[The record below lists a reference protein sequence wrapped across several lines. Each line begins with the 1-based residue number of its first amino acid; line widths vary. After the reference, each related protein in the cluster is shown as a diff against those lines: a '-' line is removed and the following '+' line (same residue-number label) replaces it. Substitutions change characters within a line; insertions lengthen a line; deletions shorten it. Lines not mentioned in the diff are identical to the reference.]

1 MERVATVTLSCGKP
15 ILRGLNRAEKVIVSQ
30 GGRRAAWFAYDIASS
45 SYALMVA
52 SVAFPVYF
60 VSVIVG
66 DPAGAQVQWALVL
79 ALSFIVSGLLSPY
92 VGALADETGQRRR
105 LLAAATLAC
114 CAATAALG
122 TVGAGDY
129 WIAIVLFVMAQA
141 GYGVATGL
149 YDSMLSSL
157 GRQGMA
163 ITSGV
168 GWGLGYIGGLA
179 VLLLCLPFVREPLS
193 TATAATF
200 ANVFVVTAVFYLVV
214 GGLAMMRM
222 PADGGG
228 PKPALAFRTSGR
240 RVVETVLGWRRGGP
254 LVRFLIAYY
263 LICDGALSVAV
274 LVPVYL
280 KVSFGLSAGDV
291 LMLTLVFNAVALPA
305 TMAFGWWA
313 ERVGERLVLYVALSV
328 FVAIV
333 LILVFVRVPEIVV
346 LIPVLLGLVLGS
358 TQALCRSLYARLV
371 PDDRAGELFGF
382 SALVGRLSAALGP
395 LTYAG
400 IAMLTGNEQYALLA
414 LIPFFLAGGY
424 VLSTVPLRDTTAVA
438 QMRP

>member
-1 MERVATVTLSCGKP
+1 
-15 ILRGLNRAEKVIVSQ
+15 VIVPEW
-30 GGRRAAWFAYDIASS
+30 GRKAAWFAYDIARS

-60 VSVIVG
+60 VSVIAD
-66 DPAGAQVQWALVL
+66 DPGGAQVEWALVL

-92 VGALADETGQRRR
+92 VGALADETGQRRS
-105 LLAAATLAC
+105 LLAAATLLC
-114 CAATAALG
+114 CGATAALA

-129 WIAIVLFVMAQA
+129 WIAIGLFIVAQA
-141 GYGVATGL
+141 AYGVATGL

-157 GRQGMA
+157 GRRSLA
-163 ITSGV
+163 FTSSV

-179 VLLLCLPFVREPLS
+179 VLLLCLPFIREPLS
-193 TATAATF
+193 SATAPTF
-200 ANVFVVTAVFYLVV
+200 ASVFAITAAFYFTV
-214 GGLAMMRM
+214 GGLALLWM
-222 PADGGG
+222 PREAGQRR
-228 PKPALAFRTSGR
+228 PSALPLKESGR
-240 RVVETVLGWRRGGP
+240 RVVDTVSGWRRGGP

-280 KVSFGLSAGDV
+280 KVAFGLSAGEV
-291 LMLTLVFNAVALPA
+291 LMLTLVFNSVAIPA
-305 TMAFGWWA
+305 TMAFGWWGD
-313 ERVGERLVLYVALSV
+313 RVGERRALYVALSI
-328 FVAIV
+328 FVA
-333 LILVFVRVPEIVV
+333 LIAVLVFMRAPAVIVV
-346 LIPVLLGLVLGS
+346 IPVLLGLVLGS

-371 PDDRAGELFGF
+371 PEGRTGELFGF

-400 IAMLTGNEQYALLA
+400 VAMATGDERYAPLV

-424 VLSTVPLRDTTAVA
+424 VLSTVPLNDAAAAASSRT
-438 QMRP
+438 